1 MHALSARHAI
11 ATAAAS
17 ATRVERASADRPRA
31 PVPRRSRR
39 AAQRVRA
46 VSTTTVTETETATA
60 TATRASTRVVLSQTK
75 SGEMRFSW
83 GPPPNPRARA
93 RAPDAAAPPGSPS
106 EEQKRYAVIDCE
118 GGMASTGLVLAR
130 GPDDL
135 LQVVRVY
142 PGGTAEGVLAPGDVL
157 TACSVLVMIE
167 DDDGEFTPDFRWH
180 DATASSAEHTLGVL
194 MTHDGELRVRFC
206 RGYVPRADK
215 AIRSAWQAL
224 VPVVPARDVRETW
237 NRLLWR
243 EDDGARAKPWVEEV
257 EVVDG
262 SPRGIWS
269 GIFGPGKPRDVR
281 GDARRCWAAVLPAQ
295 PQTQDQ
301 HQAQVDAET
310 ETETETATATEA
322 ETETETAVSPAEP
335 EAVPET
341 TSAGEA
347 QALET
352 ACVVAEVDA
361 PPPATDSDVP
371 AVEKT
376 WDEFE
381 VTLDCTAG
389 VNMTGLQFAQR
400 EDGLLRVSVC
410 KPGGTASKK
419 VKINDVLLAT
429 TYVVMVPD
437 PSGERRAGIPQLE
450 WMDAVNEGHSF
461 NTLQEAMMTH
471 AQEMK
476 LKLARGD
483 VPLGALSE
491 PAAKSEPELG
501 SGSDGES
508 PEAAAERRYNEAERE
523 REARGARTQG
533 KKTSV
538 GSDVPD
544 DIKAWAEKIA
554 AEARAK
560 RSS

>member
-1 MHALSARHAI
+1 MQALSARRAI
-11 ATAAAS
+11 STAAAS
-17 ATRVERASADRPRA
+17 ATRVKRASADRPRA
-31 PVPRRSRR
+31 TR
-39 AAQRVRA
+39 RVRA

-60 TATRASTRVVLSQTK
+60 TATGASTRVVLSQTK
-75 SGEMRFSW
+75 SGEMRVSW
-83 GPPPNPRARA
+83 GPPPNPSARA
-93 RAPDAAAPPGSPS
+93 RAPDHAAPAAGPESPS
-106 EEQKRYAVIDCE
+106 EEQKLYGVIDCQ
-118 GGMASTGLVLAR
+118 GGMASTGLVLAH

-135 LQVVRVY
+135 LQVVRVH
-142 PGGTAEGVLAPGDVL
+142 PGGTAEGVLAPRDVL
-157 TACSVLVMIE
+157 TACSVLVMVE
-167 DDDGEFTPDFRWH
+167 DDDGDFTPEFRWH

-215 AIRSAWQAL
+215 AIRAAWRAL
-224 VPVVPARDVRETW
+224 VPVTPARGVRETW
-237 NRLLWR
+237 SRLLWR
-243 EDDGARAKPWVEEV
+243 EGDGARAKPSVEE
-257 EVVDG
+257 EVVEDG

-269 GIFGPGKPRDVR
+269 GIFGPGKPRDVG

-295 PQTQDQ
+295 DRDQ
-301 HQAQVDAET
+301 ARVEAET
-310 ETETETATATEA
+310 ETETEAEAEAEAEA
-322 ETETETAVSPAEP
+322 ETEAAVSPAEP

-341 TSAGEA
+341 TSVDVEP
-347 QALET
+347 ALET

-371 AVEKT
+371 AVQKT

-483 VPLGALSE
+483 VPLGALSQ
-491 PAAKSEPELG
+491 PAAKSEPEPG
-501 SGSDGES
+501 SGSDAES

-523 REARGARTQG
+523 REARGVRTQG
-533 KKTSV
+533 KKEMDV
-538 GSDVPD
+538 GADVPD